1 MQLNHLEERRGSR
14 TRSPRSSYASTTTS
28 SGTLT
33 SGGDGRV
40 SSTADLSPD
49 SIQDHCLPVDVVVV
63 EAEMKGTLLERLVLL
78 ENRVLK
84 VYTYVSLYP
93 YLLIYRKRYFGVFP
107 PIKQVVDYRLFV
119 LSLFPFFFK
128 LLFLRQPFMY
138 YWFDFVSTKHFDF
151 NPIFFGEISKKKF
164 KS

>member
-1 MQLNHLEERRGSR
+1 MMMQLNHLEERRGSR
-14 TRSPRSSYASTTTS
+14 TRSPGSSYASTTTS

-49 SIQDHCLPVDVVVV
+49 SIEDHCLPVDVVVV

-84 VYTYVSLYP
+84 FEEELESEKALAAA
-93 YLLIYRKRYFGVFP
+93 
-107 PIKQVVDYRLFV
+107 QV
-119 LSLFPFFFK
+119 
-128 LLFLRQPFMY
+128 
-138 YWFDFVSTKHFDF
+138 
-151 NPIFFGEISKKKF
+151 KKKKNMGLKQLV
-164 KS
+164 KSCAKGSKTKEI

>member
-1 MQLNHLEERRGSR
+1 MMMQLNHLEERRGSR

-40 SSTADLSPD
+40 SSTADLSPE
-49 SIQDHCLPVDVVVV
+49 SIEDHCLPVDVVVV

-84 VYTYVSLYP
+84 VYTY
-93 YLLIYRKRYFGVFP
+93 
-107 PIKQVVDYRLFV
+107 
-119 LSLFPFFFK
+119 
-128 LLFLRQPFMY
+128 
-138 YWFDFVSTKHFDF
+138 
-151 NPIFFGEISKKKF
+151 
-164 KS
+164 

>member
-1 MQLNHLEERRGSR
+1 MITTEEPIMSRLHRLDKILNHLEERRGSR

-40 SSTADLSPD
+40 SSTADLSPE
-49 SIQDHCLPVDVVVV
+49 SIEDHCLPVDVVVV

-84 VYTYVSLYP
+84 FEEELESEKALP
-93 YLLIYRKRYFGVFP
+93 AA
-107 PIKQVVDYRLFV
+107 QV
-119 LSLFPFFFK
+119 
-128 LLFLRQPFMY
+128 
-138 YWFDFVSTKHFDF
+138 
-151 NPIFFGEISKKKF
+151 KKKKKGLKQLV
-164 KS
+164 KSCAKGSKTKEI

>member
-1 MQLNHLEERRGSR
+1 MITTEEPIMSRLHRLDKILNHLEERRGSR

-40 SSTADLSPD
+40 SSTADLSPE
-49 SIQDHCLPVDVVVV
+49 SIEDHCLPVDVVVV

-84 VYTYVSLYP
+84 LCVQFEEELESEKALP
-93 YLLIYRKRYFGVFP
+93 AA
-107 PIKQVVDYRLFV
+107 QV
-119 LSLFPFFFK
+119 
-128 LLFLRQPFMY
+128 
-138 YWFDFVSTKHFDF
+138 
-151 NPIFFGEISKKKF
+151 KKKKKGLKQLV
-164 KS
+164 KSCAKGSKTKEI